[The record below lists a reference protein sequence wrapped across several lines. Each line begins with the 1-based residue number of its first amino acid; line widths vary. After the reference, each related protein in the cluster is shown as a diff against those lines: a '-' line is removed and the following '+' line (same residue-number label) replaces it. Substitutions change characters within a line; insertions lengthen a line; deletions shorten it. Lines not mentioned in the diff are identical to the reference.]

1 MKKLLEMERA
11 PKDSAENKTNNFK
24 IAYQKIVYIK
34 ISLLDHGFLLGEM
47 IFLDL
52 SYNTS
57 YLK

>member
-1 MKKLLEMERA
+1 MERA
-11 PKDSAENKTNNFK
+11 PKDSAENKTKNFK
-24 IAYQKIVYIK
+24 IAYQKIVYTK